1 MRQQPER
8 EGDKAEPHPAP
19 APDGLVRGCGGPGG
33 MPSAVSIEVAGTRLD
48 WAQDLRARSGGTA

>member
-19 APDGLVRGCGGPGG
+19 APNGLVRGCGGPGG
-33 MPSAVSIEVAGTRLD
+33 MPSAVSIERWPGHGWTGLK
-48 WAQDLRARSGGTA
+48 T

>member
-19 APDGLVRGCGGPGG
+19 APDGLVRGCGGPSGL
-33 MPSAVSIEVAGTRLD
+33 PSAVSIERWPGHSWTGLK
-48 WAQDLRARSGGTA
+48 T